1 MVHHP
6 VAGVGILVAILT
18 LPVGLLTALFVGA
31 VPAAAVFVVGWF
43 LLTPVLVTF
52 AEEVGALLPGYGDD
66 EPDEASD
73 DPLAELKARYARGE
87 IDDDEFERRVERLVG
102 VEELDADGAAG
113 DLEAAGPDVDDLDAP
128 GPDVDD
134 LDADP
139 VDDRERSVER
149 E

>member
-6 VAGVGILVAILT
+6 VAGVGILVAIIT
-18 LPVGLLTALFVGA
+18 LPLGLLTALFVGA
-31 VPAAAVFVVGWF
+31 VPAAVVFIVGWF

-66 EPDEASD
+66 ESDAAD

-87 IDDDEFERRVERLVG
+87 IDDAEFERRVERLVG
-102 VEELDADGAAG
+102 VEDLGADGAVG
-113 DLEAAGPDVDDLDAP
+113 DLEAAGPDVDDLGAA
-128 GPDVDD
+128 GPDADD
-134 LDADP
+134 PGADP
-139 VDDRERSVER
+139 TDARERSVGR

>member
-6 VAGVGILVAILT
+6 VAGAGILIAILT
-18 LPVGLLTALFVGA
+18 LPLGLLTALFVGI
-31 VPAAAVFVVGWF
+31 VPAAAVFVVGWL
-43 LLTPVLVTF
+43 LLTPMLVTF

-66 EPDEASD
+66 EGSD
-73 DPLAELKARYARGE
+73 GSETPLAELKARYARGE
-87 IDDDEFERRVERLVG
+87 IDEAEFERRVERLVG
-102 VEELDADGAAG
+102 VEELDADGAVG
-113 DLEAAGPDVDDLDAP
+113 DLDAG

-139 VDDRERSVER
+139 VDGRERSVER